1 MNRRTFIGALGLGA
15 LGGTSCTR
23 PTVVQANPN
32 RDGIEYSAKGGYSDL
47 DFAALVTRY
56 GGGFQGSAEVPN
68 SMPSGTPT
76 PAPTNFQGYRLGKV
90 GKRWVFVDPL
100 GKVML
105 LRGLYKTS
113 PDQPHKIGGG
123 QQAGRTLIN
132 NIRTK
137 YAGAGIGWDE
147 ATATRLKQFHY
158 NSTAS
163 ASRYLAGH
171 GLAFQAQYS
180 TGIYSVSGGF
190 GVLREA
196 VKDILKYGVRQDF
209 PGQNGWVGRRL
220 IDCFDPKFKQYIDY
234 QDPKGQGWGAIRPNS
249 AVLFHQA
256 DDGDHLYAF
265 GSAHPDELGV
275 PRASGASGAP
285 HGAFIALIG
294 KLVIT
299 GPVPSP
305 RGGALTWSVDQV
317 NHTKRALLDLL
328 VAKYQ
333 TIANLNAA
341 WSTGGYYT
349 TFEPDGGWGVGTGLA
364 DEDGLRPRTWLGK
377 DGSPFYQKLAGQND
391 PFNSTSWAPAVKADL
406 DTFLGMMMD
415 AYLRPFAER
424 LQLRYP
430 GALFIGH
437 TGVGS
442 SGYISR
448 KPVWESYGRW
458 LHLVRAGSFGGH
470 ANDALLNRKIREWMG
485 RDIPWV
491 TSLYFPNNDDGSTY
505 YIKRGDGTQATRG
518 ANIARI
524 LHTGM
529 SYQAEDGTYPVV
541 GNNFWAMYDQP
552 GERTGWGIF
561 SYNDNPYDGRD
572 YRVAQPDPYTSGR
585 TTLTE
590 DRVYGDAITPIKNAH
605 IREFTA
611 LQTQFGR

>member
-1 MNRRTFIGALGLGA
+1 
-15 LGGTSCTR
+15 
-23 PTVVQANPN
+23 VVHA
-32 RDGIEYSAKGGYSDL
+32 RAIHDGINYSRWGGYTDL
-47 DFAALVTRY
+47 DFAALVAQY

-76 PAPTNFQGYRLGKV
+76 PAPSNFPGYRLGKI

-113 PDQPHKIGGG
+113 ADQPHKIGGG
-123 QQAGRTLIN
+123 QQAGRTLIS

-137 YAGAGIGWDE
+137 YRGAGIGWDE

-163 ASRYLAGH
+163 ASRYLGRY
-171 GLAFQAQYS
+171 GLAFQAQYNS
-180 TGIYSVSGGF
+180 GIYTVSGGF

-234 QDPKGQGWGAIRPNS
+234 QDPKGQGWGAIRPNP
-249 AVLFHQA
+249 AVLFYQA

-285 HGAFIALIG
+285 HGGFIALIG
-294 KLVIT
+294 KPIIT
-299 GPVPSP
+299 GPVRSP
-305 RGGALTWSVDQV
+305 RGGTLSWSLDQV
-317 NHTKRALLDLL
+317 NHTKRALIDFLIS
-328 VAKYQ
+328 KYQ

-349 TFEPDGGWGVGTGLA
+349 TFEQDGGWGVGTGVA

-377 DGSPFYQKLAGQND
+377 DGSPFYQKLAGHND
-391 PFNSTSWAPAVKADL
+391 AFNSTSWAPAVKADL

-424 LQLRYP
+424 LQIQNP

-442 SGYISR
+442 RGYISR
-448 KPVWESYGRW
+448 RPVWQSYGRW

-470 ANDALLNRKIREWMG
+470 PHDAVLNRRIREWMG
-485 RDIPWV
+485 RDIPLV
-491 TSLYFPNNDDGSTY
+491 TALYVPNNDDGSMY

-518 ANIARI
+518 ARIAKI
-524 LHTGM
+524 LDAAIN
-529 SYQAEDGTYPVV
+529 YQEADGTYPVV
-541 GNNFWAMYDQP
+541 GYNFWGLYDQP
-552 GERTGWGIF
+552 GERIGWGIF

-572 YRVAQPDPYTSGR
+572 YRVAQPDPYTPGR

-590 DRVYGDAITPIKNAH
+590 DRVYGDVLTPIKNAH
-605 IREFTA
+605 ITQFPT
-611 LQTQFGR
+611 LQSQFGR